1 MCLRTLVGFCLS
13 SVFLGASNPVPPAPQ
28 TVKFLNQ
35 VELQKLQEPTLSEI
49 AEIEAAL
56 KLDNVDPVSLNR
68 RQNVFVAFF
77 SRDTSSQTP
86 GHIKIPETGSFQ
98 LRLRKNAN
106 FEIVDQDATDG
117 QAEIHMPASTLQTWL
132 HSSQAWDEKSSLVI
146 EDPLYYVKD
155 TVSYSDKP
163 WLSQKLWLKMGLR
176 PLPVPLSWG
185 SSEGEDYVLN
195 FTVKAMPS
203 FQMGWVSH
211 KDKPAE
217 LPPGVRE
224 IGPEGGTVELPGVGK
239 LEIPAGALSSP
250 TTVRLIQ
257 ELVVPDI
264 QEDCRYGRV
273 CRSGYN
279 YISSMI
285 RIEPINLELQVPAEL
300 SLVVSDKYKT
310 FSDNWGPMFG
320 VISFDSLSLTDSY
333 IISGY
338 RKTRF
343 VYEPIPVL
351 TFSYFAKV
359 ALAEIVREGG
369 LKSVRK
375 TE

>member
-1 MCLRTLVGFCLS
+1 MCLRTLVSFFLS

-35 VELQKLQEPTLSEI
+35 VELQKLQEPTLSEMS
-49 AEIEAAL
+49 EIEAAL
-56 KLDNVDPVSLNR
+56 ESDNTDPVSLNR

-77 SRDTSSQTP
+77 SRDTSSQMP

-155 TVSYSDKP
+155 MVSYSDKP
-163 WLSQKLWLKMGLR
+163 WLSQKRWLKMGLR
-176 PLPVPLSWG
+176 PLPIPSSWG
-185 SSEGEDYVLN
+185 SSDGEDYVLN

-211 KDKPAE
+211 KDKPVD
-217 LPPGVRE
+217 PPFGIRE

-239 LEIPAGALSSP
+239 LEIPAGALSENV
-250 TTVRLIQ
+250 TVRLSQKKSHPRIV
-257 ELVVPDI
+257 EYKDRL
-264 QEDCRYGRV
+264 
-273 CRSGYN
+273 SGESY
-279 YISSMI
+279 YYDYLGPII
-285 RIEPINLELQVPAEL
+285 KIEPM
-300 SLVVSDKYKT
+300 
-310 FSDNWGPMFG
+310 G
-320 VISFDSLSLTDSY
+320 LTLNKDAN
-333 IISGY
+333 
-338 RKTRF
+338 
-343 VYEPIPVL
+343 VYL
-351 TFSYFAKV
+351 NFNQ
-359 ALAEIVREGG
+359 
-369 LKSVRK
+369 
-375 TE
+375 